1 MGDIRRTACA
11 ASCLVV
17 VLAGCTDGG
26 SGRPEPRSRTTPPA
40 ELCAGIVARW
50 AKDALKP
57 GGGDQS
63 DYQQKGLSD
72 RQNTLV
78 LKLSEEARRIR
89 ADEGRRAAHAFVERE
104 ARERCAAL
112 SSESPASSGG
122 WPG

>member
-1 MGDIRRTACA
+1 M
-11 ASCLVV
+11 
-17 VLAGCTDGG
+17 VLAGCTDE
-26 SGRPEPRSRTTPPA
+26 GRPEPKSRTTSPA
-40 ELCAGIVARW
+40 QLCTRIVTHW
-50 AKDALKP
+50 TKDALKP

-78 LKLSEEARRIR
+78 LTLSEQARRIR
-89 ADEGRRAAHAFVERE
+89 AGEGRRAAHAFVERE